1 MAVPLPD
8 NLALSSAASSL
19 PDPGLPSP
27 ADPAQNGGKPDREAE
42 IEETDVWWGS
52 YSGRTILP
60 GFLLCLLLTVL
71 LLILDWYLGTRWRR
85 SDLISSTVLSLIG
98 ALWFF
103 QVTRCVYR
111 MIAVNYRL
119 TSRRL
124 LYTRGFKLPDYRA
137 VELADVAEVWVVRG
151 SLERL
156 LGVGRIY
163 VGTREGK
170 ASPLVLEGVLGP
182 DRVARLIRR
191 RARQAQMRA

>member
-1 MAVPLPD
+1 MAVPSPD
-8 NLALSSAASSL
+8 NPALSSTASSL
-19 PDPGLPSP
+19 PDPGPPSP
-27 ADPAQNGGKPDREAE
+27 AVLAQNGERPDRGAE

-71 LLILDWYLGTRWRR
+71 LLILDWYLATWWSR
-85 SDLISSTVLSLIG
+85 SDLISSTLLSLIG
-98 ALWFF
+98 TLWLF
-103 QVTRCVYR
+103 QGTRWLYR

-124 LYTRGFKLPDYRA
+124 LYTRGFKLPDCRT
-137 VELADVAEVWVVRG
+137 VDLADVTDVWVVRG
-151 SLERL
+151 PMERL

-163 VGTREGK
+163 VGAREEK
-170 ASPLVLEGVLGP
+170 SSPLVLEGVSAP

-191 RARQAQMRA
+191 RARQPQMRA